1 MYFANMYCFG
11 NDYDTVGITGIQQ
24 CLGVVYVGDGVM
36 YAIHI
41 PFNGTDAED
50 ERGCQAFADYVRNNA
65 GKVGDGHGDL
75 FAFANGASRPT
86 AESNV
91 RLIKKLLKSPDTMLY
106 RINKHLGPNSG
117 KNGALAVVVMVKK
130 TQKTAFNPSAL
141 DFSYKPN
148 DDIKWITGGR
158 NESGQ
163 YKENSGFKGNK
174 IPNNCN
180 AGWHRLDET
189 NSSHEWL

>member
-1 MYFANMYCFG
+1 
-11 NDYDTVGITGIQQ
+11 
-24 CLGVVYVGDGVM
+24 M

-75 FAFANGASRPT
+75 FSFANGTSRPT

-91 RLIKKLLKSPDTMLY
+91 RLIKKLLKSPDTLLY

-130 TQKTAFNPSAL
+130 TQKTAFNPSSL
-141 DFSYKPN
+141 HFSYKPN
-148 DDIKWITGGR
+148 DDITWIAGGR
-158 NESGQ
+158 GSTPKSNES
-163 YKENSGFKGNK
+163 SGVVSLTRAIN
-174 IPNNCN
+174 IP
-180 AGWHRLDET
+180 
-189 NSSHEWL
+189 